1 MAKHGKKYRS
11 AAEKVDSA
19 QLYTPRKAVT
29 LVKEVATA
37 NFDETIEAH
46 FRLGVDTRKA
56 DQNIRGSISLPHGT
70 GKSVR
75 VAVFAE
81 GAKAMRLARP
91 VLTSLAPTS

>member
-46 FRLGVDTRKA
+46 FRLGVENGRLVLD
-56 DQNIRGSISLPHGT
+56 
-70 GKSVR
+70 V
-75 VAVFAE
+75 
-81 GAKAMRLARP
+81 AKAGVAAGEAVKLP
-91 VLTSLAPTS
+91 KGLLGE